1 MENTLYF
8 GDNLSVLK
16 GHDGQGRPYFPN
28 ACVDLIYLDPPF
40 NSNRSYN
47 VLFKDEHGGQGG
59 GFVAGYDIATLK
71 YAQRAASTGDAQLAL
86 IGGAE
91 PEN

>member
-1 MENTLYF
+1 MGEAVENSLSF

-16 GHDGQGRPYFPN
+16 GHDGQGQPYFPA

-47 VLFKDEHGGQGG
+47 VLFKDEHGAQAPSQIMV
-59 GFVAGYDIATLK
+59 FDIL
-71 YAQRAASTGDAQLAL
+71 
-86 IGGAE
+86 
-91 PEN
+91 